1 MQPLFPKLVP
11 FPNCLYIHCQRNAH
25 ARCHISCL
33 CLLLGSWPLCVPR
46 PSNVFVKHPN
56 YICQFPMRHLW
67 EGASS
72 HLKSVC
78 KPLSKHLSMLLR
90 LLAYCLCCSGVVVG
104 PPPKPTFPQ
113 SFPQNGTM
121 ARREMGESCVYIFE
135 AVLQVTSLRF
145 VVPFSRPTQ
154 AAHNRD
160 TCTRHMWTYTT
171 ATHTVKHKTPTWKQ
185 IWGMNAVVRERA
197 LVW

>member
-1 MQPLFPKLVP
+1 MYLSSIL
-11 FPNCLYIHCQRNAH
+11 IT
-25 ARCHISCL
+25 
-33 CLLLGSWPLCVPR
+33 
-46 PSNVFVKHPN
+46 
-56 YICQFPMRHLW
+56 ICQFPTRHLW
-67 EGASS
+67 EGVSS

-78 KPLSKHLSMLLR
+78 KPFSKHLSMLLR

-104 PPPKPTFPQ
+104 PPPKSTFPQ

-145 VVPFSRPTQ
+145 VVPFSWPTQ

-160 TCTRHMWTYTT
+160 TCTWHMWTYTT
-171 ATHTVKHKTPTWKQ
+171 ATHRQLNTKLRHENKSGVWMSLWEREHWCDKRFWKSPSAFFFFATVTFFFLCMHLMSSSGPKKNW
-185 IWGMNAVVRERA
+185 
-197 LVW
+197 